1 MENKELLKELIN
13 ELIDSDKKIT
23 ITIEP
28 NNGLSGSQVE
38 EARKKGREGD
48 EIRF

>member
-1 MENKELLKELIN
+1 MSNIEDLKKLLEMVLG
-13 ELIDSDKKIT
+13 SDKKVT

-28 NNGLSGSQVE
+28 NIGLNGSQIE

>member
-28 NNGLSGSQVE
+28 NIGLNGSQIE